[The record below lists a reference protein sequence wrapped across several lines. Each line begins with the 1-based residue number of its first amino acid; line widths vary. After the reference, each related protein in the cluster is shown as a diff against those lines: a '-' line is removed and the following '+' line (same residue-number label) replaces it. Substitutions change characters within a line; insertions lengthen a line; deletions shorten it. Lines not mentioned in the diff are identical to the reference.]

1 MDPSPKIDIIPIWI
15 SIAKVESSFGFDLK
29 SKFFISFFFS
39 LTNLQIIF
47 DSNKLYFEILK

>member
-1 MDPSPKIDIIPIWI
+1 MEPTPTAPNIPIWI

-39 LTNLQIIF
+39 LTNLQIIL